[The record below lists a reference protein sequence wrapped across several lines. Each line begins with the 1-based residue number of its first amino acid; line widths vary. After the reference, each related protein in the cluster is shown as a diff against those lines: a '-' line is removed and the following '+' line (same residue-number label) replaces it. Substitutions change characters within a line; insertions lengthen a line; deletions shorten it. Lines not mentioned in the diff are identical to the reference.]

1 MVFEVFRSLNS
12 KADHLVNWDLVSL
25 IHGGMDANQV
35 LFLNHLVS
43 DLRFQ
48 ITQAD
53 SIIKFSSPSNV
64 KPLLALFPLL
74 MQFCYAAST
83 CQGLRV

>member
-43 DLRFQ
+43 DLRFFNCTYNYCRPTVNFIPNHQ
-48 ITQAD
+48 YIAQHFLHKSLHKYKLTD
-53 SIIKFSSPSNV
+53 N
-64 KPLLALFPLL
+64 
-74 MQFCYAAST
+74 
-83 CQGLRV
+83 

>member
-48 ITQAD
+48 DCSGQYLIKKDIGTPIT
-53 SIIKFSSPSNV
+53 PS
-64 KPLLALFPLL
+64 
-74 MQFCYAAST
+74 
-83 CQGLRV
+83 

>member
-48 ITQAD
+48 LKNKNNKLRHN
-53 SIIKFSSPSNV
+53 IIPSSFLKLKKSV
-64 KPLLALFPLL
+64 LFGTTKMKNGTFP
-74 MQFCYAAST
+74 
-83 CQGLRV
+83 

>member
-1 MVFEVFRSLNS
+1 MVSAVFRFPYN

-48 ITQAD
+48 L
-53 SIIKFSSPSNV
+53 KN
-64 KPLLALFPLL
+64 KNNKL
-74 MQFCYAAST
+74 
-83 CQGLRV
+83 

>member
-1 MVFEVFRSLNS
+1 MAFEVFRSLNS

-48 ITQAD
+48 L
-53 SIIKFSSPSNV
+53 KN
-64 KPLLALFPLL
+64 KNNKL
-74 MQFCYAAST
+74 
-83 CQGLRV
+83 